1 MISNATE
8 TPFRLAEGSEREN
21 EYDILKLKA
30 AADPADFNSRDI
42 ARKETSMSTE
52 KPKTGTGLDQNVAG
66 LLCYVLWWVTG
77 IVFLI
82 LEKDNKTIKFHA
94 WQSIFTFAAITVVQI
109 ILAFI
114 PFVGWILGIIVW
126 LLSVILWILLM
137 VKAYQGQMWKVP
149 IAGNIAAK
157 QAGV

>member
-1 MISNATE
+1 MTTGN
-8 TPFRLAEGSEREN
+8 
-21 EYDILKLKA
+21 K
-30 AADPADFNSRDI
+30 
-42 ARKETSMSTE
+42 TS
-52 KPKTGTGLDQNVAG
+52 TGLQENVAG
-66 LLCYVLWWVTG
+66 LLCYVLGWVTG

-94 WQSIFTFAAITVVQI
+94 MQSIVTFGALTVIQI
-109 ILAFI
+109 ILGFI

-126 LLSVILWILLM
+126 LLTVVLWILLM

-149 IAGNIAAK
+149 VAGDIAAK